1 MSCVLITVAL
11 GSDSRV
17 ILDSFLPF
25 VALLIFAFLSPLFKL
40 ILNDGSGR
48 VNLFQRAHA
57 SLMTL
62 GCLYFMCVKRCSGLK
77 IILLTVRICIFC
89 PEIQLPVTFQSWQK
103 SSRLFSVLY
112 PSIFPLY
119 LAEFILVQIQSK

>member
-1 MSCVLITVAL
+1 MG
-11 GSDSRV
+11 GSNSRV
-17 ILDSFLPF
+17 ILFLLSTFSCTPSNLCFF
-25 VALLIFAFLSPLFKL
+25 VTTLKL

-89 PEIQLPVTFQSWQK
+89 PEIQLPATFQSWQK

-119 LAEFILVQIQSK
+119 LAEFILV

>member
-1 MSCVLITVAL
+1 MG
-11 GSDSRV
+11 GSNSRV
-17 ILDSFLPF
+17 ILFLLSTFSCTLSNLCFF
-25 VALLIFAFLSPLFKL
+25 VTTLKL

-103 SSRLFSVLY
+103 SSRLFIFCPVSLHFPSLFGRIY
-112 PSIFPLY
+112 PSTDSVKI
-119 LAEFILVQIQSK
+119 